1 MKIQYPE
8 NEDEFKNLHTN
19 NLKKYIVV
27 FSASWCAPC
36 QKLKP
41 ELINY
46 VNNINNDTV
55 LLIYLDSLSLK
66 EYKVATRYAWATISK
81 IINISITTRL
91 NNL

>member
-55 LLIYLDSLSLK
+55 LLIYLDSDIF
-66 EYKVATRYAWATISK
+66 EDFMMDIGVAK
-81 IINISITTRL
+81 IPTFIVYNER
-91 NNL
+91 NRKCKK